1 MIMLILMEMVFQISV
16 ITVLTMQI
24 QIKKMQTMG
33 RGDVCDN
40 CPFVE
45 NNNQLDADND
55 GRGDVCDNCPL
66 QQNNNQK
73 DADGDGVGDV
83 CDVCPGSDVDGDAD
97 GVPDGCDICPGFND
111 NLDADNDGIPDGCD
125 KCPGSDDNVDSDSDG
140 VADGC
145 DNCPTKPNADQSDS
159 DNDGFGDECDICA
172 AGDDSADSDNDGV
185 PDACDICAAGDDSAD
200 SDGDGIP
207 DNCDN
212 CPTTSNADQVDS
224 DNNGYGD
231 ACDICVINDL
241 DCSDICSVGNYCDPV
256 DGCVYSDRDYNNCEN
271 NYISECTIQTCVSG
285 QGCVI
290 EPDVNY
296 GIRNVFMFSNNG
308 NDWVLKQQL
317 SDSGEA
323 ELARGSST
331 DTWVGVAIN
340 HETQQVYVANSIGRV
355 KRLENGELVQQVS
368 TGQDLQDIDF
378 AEGNLW
384 VLYPSPSGDIVFS
397 RVNIDSGAL
406 EFTVTTNIPMTSSA
420 SFAWDRFGYF
430 LYIQTLDNR
439 YRYDAESGD
448 IEVLCGNENVESNG
462 MYVDYSSTS
471 TIASSF
477 NGNVITFIGA
487 TSDCNGFSGEY
498 SSGTQFDYYKFA
510 ASELC
515 VAVVPPPVDT
525 PQPVPPPP
533 ANDGDSGASA
543 IFPGES
549 DATAPTSPVSTTV
562 VGLAGAGVVGF
573 FAFFAVAIGL
583 NNTKG
588 EEQLPTVASL
598 VDNEMDTIAH
608 ESPIFNAQPDAAQNI
623 IHG

>member
-1 MIMLILMEMVFQISV
+1 
-16 ITVLTMQI
+16 
-24 QIKKMQTMG
+24 MG
-33 RGDVCDN
+33 
-40 CPFVE
+40 
-45 NNNQLDADND
+45 
-55 GRGDVCDNCPL
+55 
-66 QQNNNQK
+66 
-73 DADGDGVGDV
+73 
-83 CDVCPGSDVDGDAD
+83 
-97 GVPDGCDICPGFND
+97 
-111 NLDADNDGIPDGCD
+111 
-125 KCPGSDDNVDSDSDG
+125 
-140 VADGC
+140 
-145 DNCPTKPNADQSDS
+145 
-159 DNDGFGDECDICA
+159 
-172 AGDDSADSDNDGV
+172 
-185 PDACDICAAGDDSAD
+185 
-200 SDGDGIP
+200 
-207 DNCDN
+207 
-212 CPTTSNADQVDS
+212 
-224 DNNGYGD
+224 
-231 ACDICVINDL
+231 
-241 DCSDICSVGNYCDPV
+241 
-256 DGCVYSDRDYNNCEN
+256 
-271 NYISECTIQTCVSG
+271 
-285 QGCVI
+285 
-290 EPDVNY
+290 
-296 GIRNVFMFSNNG
+296 MFSNNG

-487 TSDCNGFSGEY
+487 SNDCNGFSGEY

-525 PQPVPPPP
+525 PPSPPAPTPPSPPDTPAPPPPVDAPQPVPPPP